1 MMKLLGIDYG
11 RRRIGLAVSD
21 PSGIAVRPLPIIDRN
36 NNRIPHETIA
46 SLASEHEV
54 EGLVF
59 GLPLGPDDEE
69 TIMSTEIRAFVET
82 VRPLLPE
89 SMPIHFT
96 DESFSSVD
104 AHRHLLS
111 TKKKK
116 ARAQKGIADQ
126 RAACAIIEGFL
137 RERESASW

>member
-1 MMKLLGIDYG
+1 MKLLGIDYG
-11 RRRIGLAVSD
+11 RRRIGLALSD
-21 PSGIAVRPLPIIDRN
+21 PSGIAVRPLPVLDRLKN
-36 NNRIPHETIA
+36 HEPQVTIA
-46 SLASEHEV
+46 GLALENEV
-54 EGLVF
+54 EALVF
-59 GLPLGPDDEE
+59 GVPLGPNDEE
-69 TIMSTEIRAFVET
+69 TVMSLEVRAFVET

-116 ARAQKGIADQ
+116 ARAQKGVADQ
-126 RAACAIIEGFL
+126 RAACAIVEGFL
-137 RERESASW
+137 REQESASW